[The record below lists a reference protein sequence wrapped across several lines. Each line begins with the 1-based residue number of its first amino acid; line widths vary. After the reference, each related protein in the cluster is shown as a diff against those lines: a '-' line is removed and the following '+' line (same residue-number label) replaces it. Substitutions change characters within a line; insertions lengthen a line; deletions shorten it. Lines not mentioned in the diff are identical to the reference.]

1 MPQPSERS
9 ARPHGDEPSQREG
22 GPDSPD
28 DAPLTNPDAVEPPQ
42 PIPARPWLPWLAFG
56 IVFGALAPGPLPGWW
71 LAPLLAGIAM
81 LIAVRLAM
89 PWAGRWLLFLAA
101 CLAGTAIAQ
110 PQPPATDQTRL
121 VAVTGTVSAVYW
133 QSVWSAGARTSID
146 AVLTPER
153 WKPPDQLFVH
163 AGRAP
168 LLRPGDQ
175 IEARG
180 VWSRDRRGDRIDA
193 VEVTITTPRERGPR
207 AAAWIAFAEL
217 GERRDLAESL
227 LIGQGRPPERAD
239 FRASGLSHV
248 LAVSGMHLALAAALG
263 AWLLQALG
271 MPWAWRLGLLAGLC
285 AGYAWLTGG
294 SPATM
299 RALAMVLV
307 VTAAAATGREPHRLG
322 PVSLAALVL
331 VLIDP
336 GQARDAGFQLSLAA
350 VLGIVTL
357 GMDLVGLRKRHLG
370 LQPWPLDRPTWR
382 GFLWCLRTTIDGLLV
397 GAAAALATAPLVA
410 WWFATANPWG
420 VLATA
425 VAGPCAT
432 AALWLGLPWL
442 GLTSLWPDGPWTG
455 LRFLLEI
462 SLESLARA
470 AAWAATWP
478 GATVP
483 SPPPAAWLMC
493 AWPLLFIRCPDLRT
507 AAMRLGAV
515 AGMLVLWMCFR

>member
-1 MPQPSERS
+1 
-9 ARPHGDEPSQREG
+9 
-22 GPDSPD
+22 
-28 DAPLTNPDAVEPPQ
+28 
-42 PIPARPWLPWLAFG
+42 
-56 IVFGALAPGPLPGWW
+56 
-71 LAPLLAGIAM
+71 
-81 LIAVRLAM
+81 
-89 PWAGRWLLFLAA
+89 
-101 CLAGTAIAQ
+101 
-110 PQPPATDQTRL
+110 
-121 VAVTGTVSAVYW
+121 
-133 QSVWSAGARTSID
+133 
-146 AVLTPER
+146 
-153 WKPPDQLFVH
+153 
-163 AGRAP
+163 
-168 LLRPGDQ
+168 
-175 IEARG
+175 

-193 VEVTITTPRERGPR
+193 VEITIATPREYGPR
-207 AAAWIAFAEL
+207 AAVWMAFAEL
-217 GERRDLAESL
+217 GERRELAESL

-271 MPWAWRLGLLAGLC
+271 LPWAWRLGLLAALC

-307 VTAAAATGREPHRLG
+307 VTAAAVSGREPHRLG
-322 PVSLAALVL
+322 PVSLAALSL

-357 GMDLVGLRKRHLG
+357 GTDLIALRQKHLG
-370 LQPWPLDRPTWR
+370 LRPWPLDRPTWR
-382 GFLWCLRTTIDGLLV
+382 GLLWCVRTTIDGLLV
-397 GAAAALATAPLVA
+397 GAAATLATTPLVA

-455 LRFLLEI
+455 LRILLEI
-462 SLESLARA
+462 SLELLARA

-478 GATVP
+478 GATIAT
-483 SPPPAAWLMC
+483 PPPAAWLMC
-493 AWPLLFIRCPDLRT
+493 VWPLLFIRCPDVQT
-507 AAMRLGAV
+507 AALRLGAV
-515 AGMLVLWMCFR
+515 AGMLLLWMCFQ